1 MRLPRVSEEEK
12 EAALAAMRAAVWIP
26 LPPLPLRVIEP
37 E

>member
-12 EAALAAMRAAVWIP
+12 EKALAAMKAAVWIP
-26 LPPLPLRVIEP
+26 LPPLRVIEP